1 MPQKPKKFEPLPEP
15 VTNDD
20 FSAYTFFVKTIQG
33 AAIKSL
39 IDVLKDIVHEG
50 TLRITKTGISCHCI
64 EGSKTCF
71 VKLVLHDDRFDVFYC
86 QDREVHVSL
95 GMEELSSL
103 VSFCG
108 SNDQL
113 SLFQE
118 KAHPDKMVILIETQT
133 QDSKMEKRWR
143 LCLKALDIYDISMD
157 STEYMSIIT
166 LDSSFFHS
174 ICRSCSKLSD
184 TLIIE
189 SLRDRLRIGVSGMW
203 AEGCI
208 EITQTKNCHFK
219 ATSEK
224 EYKAAFALRFLLL
237 FTKAGTLSKNVEM
250 YLAEDY
256 PMSLRFMIADLG
268 ELHLSQSAI
277 MNLDDDD
284 AGEDDDDD
292 SMHSGDDSDMLDDLL

>member
-1 MPQKPKKFEPLPEP
+1 MPQKAKKFEPLPEASSR
-15 VTNDD
+15 DD

-39 IDVLKDIVHEG
+39 TDVLKDIVHEG
-50 TLRITKTGISCHCI
+50 TFRINSTGVRCHCI
-64 EGSKTCF
+64 NGSKTCF
-71 VKLVLHDDRFDVFYC
+71 VNLMLHADRFDVFHC
-86 QDREVHVSL
+86 QEREVHVSL
-95 GMEELSSL
+95 GMEELSNL

-118 KAHPDKMVILIETQT
+118 RAHPDKMVILIETQT

-143 LCLKALDIYDISMD
+143 LCLKALDIYDVSMD
-157 STEYMSIIT
+157 ATEYLSIIT
-166 LDSSFFHS
+166 LDSSWFHS
-174 ICRSCSKLSD
+174 TCRGCSKLSD

-189 SLRDRLRIGVSGMW
+189 SLRDRLRIGVSGQRT
-203 AEGCI
+203 EGFI
-208 EITQTKNCHFK
+208 EITQTKNCHFRT
-219 ATSEK
+219 TSEK
-224 EYKAAFALRFLLL
+224 EYRASFALRFLLL

-277 MNLDDDD
+277 MNLEDDDD
-284 AGEDDDDD
+284 AGDDGAGNKSGEDT
-292 SMHSGDDSDMLDDLL
+292 DMDDLL